1 MNVKKVTALI
11 TSFLELTH
19 SVAKEESEK
28 LAKNTGAYSRTKS
41 EKISLEDFIM
51 ASVLR
56 CGVTLS
62 DLALNYFGPGTL
74 RPSASAFS
82 QAKRKTPLYIAEN
95 LFHKTNKLYKM
106 NLTYKGYRV
115 ILVDGS
121 NEPISPN
128 KNEKEYL
135 ITKKNA
141 DKIIRAGIHVNAIYD
156 ALNRKFLKVIFQ
168 DQKSK
173 DERKATKAILEWV
186 HENYPNEKFLF
197 IMDRGYFSYSLCL
210 LCEEYGYKYLI
221 RMKERDYEALAL
233 KSIEC
238 VDDQEIDRTLTW
250 HLRKEERDDP
260 QMKFLARKAM
270 KEIDPLADFI
280 KFSARLVCLEIA
292 TGSYEGL
299 ITNLN
304 PNDFPSGVVKIIYHL
319 RWGIE
324 TSFSWLKYGIGA
336 KRILSNKAEYIKQ
349 EILYSLVFYNLCTEI
364 DSLAVEDEKSYIKT
378 GKEKRTRYE
387 YQTNFTKAIRA
398 IRKLLTPQWR
408 SNRTR
413 KPITTWQV
421 ANLIE
426 EICREKLPVRN
437 GRTFPRNMHPN
448 RVIPFQYR

>member
-1 MNVKKVTALI
+1 MNTKKTTALI
-11 TSFLELTH
+11 KSFRELVH
-19 SVAKEESEK
+19 ADAKEESGK
-28 LAKNTGAYSRTKS
+28 LAKETGAYSRTKS

-51 ASVLR
+51 AGILR
-56 CGVTLS
+56 CGTTLS
-62 DLALNYFGPGTL
+62 DLALNYFGPGKF

-82 QAKRKTPLYIAEN
+82 QAKRKTPLSVAEN

-106 NLTYKGYRV
+106 NSNYKGYRV

-121 NEPISPN
+121 NEPIPPN

-135 ITKKNA
+135 ITKKNS

-156 ALNRKFLKVIFQ
+156 VLNRKFLKVVFQ

-173 DERKATKAILEWV
+173 DERNAIRTILKWL

-221 RMKERDYEALAL
+221 RMKEREYEALAL
-233 KSIEC
+233 KP
-238 VDDQEIDRTLTW
+238 VKYVNDQEIDRTLTW

-270 KEIDPLADFI
+270 KEIDPASDFI
-280 KFSARLVCLEIA
+280 KFSARLVGIEIE
-292 TGSYEGL
+292 TDSYEGL

-304 PNDFPSGVVKIIYHL
+304 PGDFPSGEIKFLYHL
-319 RWGIE
+319 RWSIE
-324 TSFSWLKYGIGA
+324 SSFSWLKYGIGA
-336 KRILSNKAEYIKQ
+336 KRILSNKAAYIKQ
-349 EILYSLVFYNLCTEI
+349 EILYALIFYNLCAEI
-364 DSLAVEDEKSYIKT
+364 DSLAAEDEKSPIKT
-378 GKEKRTRYE
+378 GKEKGTRYE

-426 EICREKLPVRN
+426 EICREKLPIRK
-437 GRTFPRNMHPN
+437 GRIFPRNMHPN